1 MKSIYVGNMPY
12 NKSENDVRDLF
23 SEYGTVHS
31 VKVISDM
38 YTGQSKGFGFVEMDP
53 EEAQAAI
60 DNLNG
65 VDFGGRNIKVNEARE
80 RNSSRPRY

>member
-23 SEYGTVHS
+23 TEYGTVHS

-38 YTGQSKGFGFVEMDP
+38 YTGQSKGFAFVEMDQ
-53 EEAQAAI
+53 EDAQTAI
-60 DNLNG
+60 QGLNG
-65 VDFGGRNIKVNEARE
+65 VDVGGRDIKVNEAKE

>member
-23 SEYGTVHS
+23 AEYGTVHS
-31 VKVISDM
+31 VKLISDM
-38 YTGQSKGFGFVEMDP
+38 YTGQSKGFGFVEMEP
-53 EEAQAAI
+53 EEGEAAI
-60 DNLNG
+60 QSLNG

-80 RNSSRPRY
+80 RNSNRSRY